1 MCSGA
6 ALPPRREPRGLRA
19 EELMKQQTESLAAWI
34 AAKIQIVGANFDP
47 AVLQWPGGS
56 LIATFLWLYA
66 MVMVAWLGRHE
77 VPVRALD

>member
-1 MCSGA
+1 
-6 ALPPRREPRGLRA
+6 
-19 EELMKQQTESLAAWI
+19 MKQQFQSLAAWI

-66 MVMVAWLGRHE
+66 TVTVAWMGRSRQPAMTRHWQS
-77 VPVRALD
+77 